1 MMHPDHGTRAP
12 RFFPLLLLALLLP
25 AAPARAETTTLDLPD
40 IGDSTGS
47 IFSPEYERRLGQA
60 FLNHVRK
67 QVKIIDDPEIETYV
81 QSVGYRLVANS
92 DNNTQAFTFFVVD
105 DPLIN
110 AFAAPGG
117 IVGINAGTIIN
128 SGSESELAGVVA
140 HEIAHVTQKHMA
152 RSAEMQSK
160 LSLPMMAAL
169 LGAIL
174 VATQNPDAGMAA
186 ITAIQGGA
194 MQAQINF
201 TRHNEEEADRVGL
214 QLLERADF
222 DPLGMP
228 GFFEKLQKNSRYFA
242 QAPEFLRTHP
252 VTTNRIADTLAR
264 AAAIPRRTRY
274 DESASYPL
282 VRAKLIVRSFHEPR
296 DAVNH
301 FRQELARVENVD
313 PDGVLRY
320 GLALALL
327 EDRRYDEARTLIA
340 GLLAERGE
348 NVTFL
353 LAAAE
358 VEARQNRFA
367 DAIRIY
373 ERTEKLYPDYRPLVL
388 NFAGTLLQ
396 SGDPVR
402 ARDLLKKYGKYAEP
416 DLTYYDYLTRA
427 EAESGNP
434 VESGMAN
441 AEYYY
446 LSGETR
452 VAIERL
458 RYILQQ
464 ARPKPDYYQQER
476 IRARLAYFEQ
486 ELQIEIDLKLT
497 ER

>member
-1 MMHPDHGTRAP
+1 MRTI
-12 RFFPLLLLALLLP
+12 LLLLCAWLY
-25 AAPARAETTTLDLPD
+25 AAPCLAETTTLDLPS

-67 QVKIIDDPEIETYV
+67 QADIIDDPEIETYA

-92 DNNTQAFTFFVVD
+92 DNNTQAFTFFVIN

-117 IVGINAGTIIN
+117 IVGLNAGTIIN
-128 SGSESELAGVVA
+128 AGSESELAGVVA

-160 LSLPMMAAL
+160 LSLPLMAAL

-174 VATQNPDAGMAA
+174 IATQNPDAGMAA
-186 ITAIQGGA
+186 ITAVQGGA
-194 MQAQINF
+194 AQAQINF
-201 TRHNEEEADRVGL
+201 TRHNEEEADRVGM
-214 QLLERADF
+214 QLLERANF
-222 DPLGMP
+222 DPQGMP

-242 QAPEFLRTHP
+242 QAPEFLRSHP
-252 VTTNRIADTLAR
+252 LTTRRIADSQAR
-264 AAAIPRRTRY
+264 VAAIPRKDKY
-274 DESASYPL
+274 DESAAFAL
-282 VRAKLIVRSFHEPR
+282 IRAKLLVQGFRKPD

-301 FRQELARVENVD
+301 FRDKLAQVENVD

-327 EDRRYDEARTLIA
+327 EDKQYDGARELLN
-340 GLLAERGE
+340 GLLAERRE
-348 NVTFL
+348 NVSFL

-358 VEARQNRFA
+358 VEVRQNRFA
-367 DAIRIY
+367 EAIKIY
-373 ERTEKLYPDYRPLVL
+373 ERAEKLYPDYRPLVL
-388 NFAGTLLQ
+388 NFSRTLLQ
-396 SGDPVR
+396 ARQPER

-434 VESGMAN
+434 VEAGMAN
-441 AEYYY
+441 AEYYF

-458 RYILQQ
+458 RYIITQE
-464 ARPKPDYYQQER
+464 RPPPDYYQQER

>member
-1 MMHPDHGTRAP
+1 MRLIQ
-12 RFFPLLLLALLLP
+12 LLLLLTGLS
-25 AAPARAETTTLDLPD
+25 AAPCFAETTTLDLPS

-60 FLNHVRK
+60 FLNHVRR
-67 QVKIIDDPEIETYV
+67 QADIIDDPEIETYV
-81 QSVGYRLVANS
+81 HSVGYRLVANS
-92 DNNTQAFTFFVVD
+92 DNNTQAFTFFVID
-105 DPLIN
+105 DPMIN

-128 SGSESELAGVVA
+128 SGDESELAGVVA

-174 VATQNPDAGMAA
+174 IATQDPDAGMAA

-194 MQAQINF
+194 VQAQINF
-201 TRHNEEEADRVGL
+201 TRHNEEEADRVGM

-222 DPLGMP
+222 DPQGMP

-242 QAPEFLRTHP
+242 QAPEFLRSHP
-252 VTTNRIADTLAR
+252 LTTKRIADSQAR
-264 AAAIPRRTRY
+264 AVAIPRKDHY
-274 DESASYPL
+274 QESVSYAL
-282 VRAKLIVRSFHEPR
+282 IRAKLIANGFRNPA

-301 FRQELARVENVD
+301 FQNELEGVENVD

-327 EDRRYDEARTLIA
+327 EDKQYDGARHLLT
-340 GLLAERGE
+340 GLLAEQGE
-348 NVTFL
+348 NASFL

-358 VEARQNRFA
+358 LEARQNRFPE
-367 DAIRIY
+367 AIKIY
-373 ERTEKLYPDYRPLVL
+373 ERAEKIYPDYRPLVL
-388 NFAGTLLQ
+388 NFSRTLLQ
-396 SGDPVR
+396 AGEPVR
-402 ARDLLKKYGKYAEP
+402 ARELLKKYGKYAEL

-434 VESGMAN
+434 VEAGMAN

-458 RYILQQ
+458 RYIITQEK
-464 ARPKPDYYQQER
+464 PPPDYYQQER

>member
-1 MMHPDHGTRAP
+1 MRLIPILPLFAGLLSAP
-12 RFFPLLLLALLLP
+12 CF
-25 AAPARAETTTLDLPD
+25 AETTTLDLPR

-47 IFSPEYERRLGQA
+47 FFSPEYERRLGQA
-60 FLNHVRK
+60 FLNHVRR
-67 QVKIIDDPEIETYV
+67 QTDIIEDPEVETYV

-152 RSAEMQSK
+152 RSAEMQSQ

-174 VATQNPDAGMAA
+174 VATQSPDAGMAA
-186 ITAIQGGA
+186 ITAIQGGMA
-194 MQAQINF
+194 QAQINF
-201 TRHNEEEADRVGL
+201 TRHNEEEADRVGM
-214 QLLERADF
+214 QLLERASF
-222 DPLGMP
+222 DPFGMP
-228 GFFEKLQKNSRYFA
+228 GFFEKLQKNSRYYA
-242 QAPEFLRTHP
+242 QAPEFLRSHP
-252 VTTNRIADTLAR
+252 LTTNRIADSMSR
-264 AAAIPRRTRY
+264 AAAIPRKNRY
-274 DESASYPL
+274 EESGSYAL
-282 VRAKLIVRSFHEPR
+282 VRAKLMVGTYRKPNE
-296 DAVNH
+296 AVEY

-313 PDGVLRY
+313 PGGVLRY

-327 EDRRYDEARTLIA
+327 EAKQYGQARDLLG
-340 GLLAERGE
+340 GLLEEHPE
-348 NVTFL
+348 NSSFL
-353 LAAAE
+353 LAAADL
-358 VEARQNRFA
+358 EARQNNFRE
-367 DAIRIY
+367 AIRIY

-388 NFAGTLLQ
+388 NFSGTLLQ
-396 SGDPVR
+396 SGDPAR

-427 EAESGNP
+427 ESESGNP
-434 VESGMAN
+434 VEAGMAN
-441 AEYYY
+441 AEYYF

-458 RYILQQ
+458 RYIIQTQ
-464 ARPKPDYYQQER
+464 KPPPDYYQSER

>member
-1 MMHPDHGTRAP
+1 MKLIQ
-12 RFFPLLLLALLLP
+12 LLVFLAGLF
-25 AAPARAETTTLDLPD
+25 AAPAFAETTTLDLPS

-67 QVKIIDDPEIETYV
+67 QADIIEDPEIETYV
-81 QSVGYRLVANS
+81 HSVGYRLVANS
-92 DNNTQAFTFFVVD
+92 DNNTQAFTFFVIN

-117 IVGINAGTIIN
+117 IVGLNSGTIIN
-128 SGSESELAGVVA
+128 SENESELAGVVA

-152 RSAEMQSK
+152 RSQEMQSK

-186 ITAIQGGA
+186 ITAIQGGVV
-194 MQAQINF
+194 QAQINF
-201 TRHNEEEADRVGL
+201 TRRNEEEADRVGL
-214 QLLERADF
+214 QLLERANF

-228 GFFEKLQKNSRYFA
+228 AFFEKLQKNSRYGS
-242 QAPEFLRTHP
+242 QAPEFLRSHP
-252 VTTNRIADTLAR
+252 LTTNRIADSQSR
-264 AAAIPRRTRY
+264 ALAIPRKDHY
-274 DESASYPL
+274 EVSASYAL
-282 VRAKLIVRSFHEPR
+282 IRAKLIARSFRNPK
-296 DAVNH
+296 DAINH
-301 FRQELARVENVD
+301 FRAELEKVEHVD

-320 GLALALL
+320 GLAESLL
-327 EDRRYDEARTLIA
+327 EDKQYADAHD
-340 GLLAERGE
+340 LLARLMEEQHE
-348 NVTFL
+348 NASFL
-353 LAAAE
+353 LAAAD
-358 VEARQNRFA
+358 VEARQNHFPE
-367 DAIRIY
+367 AIRIY
-373 ERTEKLYPDYRPLVL
+373 ERAEKLWPDYRPLVL
-388 NFAGTLLQ
+388 NFSGTLLQ
-396 SGDPVR
+396 AGDPAR

-441 AEYYY
+441 AEYYF

-458 RYILQQ
+458 RYIITQEKP
-464 ARPKPDYYQQER
+464 APDYYQMEK
-476 IRARLAYFEQ
+476 IRARMAYFEQ

-497 ER
+497 EK

>member
-1 MMHPDHGTRAP
+1 MEVTHNSRAMRLIP
-12 RFFPLLLLALLLP
+12 ILLLVAVTTSTP
-25 AAPARAETTTLDLPD
+25 CRAETTTLDLPS

-67 QVKIIDDPEIETYV
+67 HADIIDDPEIETYA

-92 DNNTQAFTFFVVD
+92 DNNTQAFTFFVIN

-128 SGSESELAGVVA
+128 SENENELAGVVA

-186 ITAIQGGA
+186 ITAIQGGVA
-194 MQAQINF
+194 QAQINF
-201 TRHNEEEADRVGL
+201 TRHNEEEADRVGM
-214 QLLERADF
+214 QLLERAGF
-222 DPLGMP
+222 DPFGMP

-252 VTTNRIADTLAR
+252 LTTNRIADSISR
-264 AAAIPRRTRY
+264 AAAIKRKDSYPQ
-274 DESASYPL
+274 SASYAL
-282 VRAKLIVRSFHEPR
+282 VRAKLLVGTYRNPAE
-296 DAVNH
+296 AVKH
-301 FRQELARVENVD
+301 FQQELARVENVD

-327 EDRRYDEARTLIA
+327 ENKQYDGARDVLG
-340 GLLAERGE
+340 GLLAERPE
-348 NVTFL
+348 NSSFL
-353 LAAAE
+353 LAAAD

-388 NFAGTLLQ
+388 NFSRTLLQ
-396 SGDPVR
+396 SGDPLR

-427 EAESGNP
+427 EAESGSP
-434 VESGMAN
+434 VEAGMAN

-458 RYILQQ
+458 RYVIQQ
-464 ARPKPDYYQQER
+464 QKPPPDYYQAER

>member
-1 MMHPDHGTRAP
+1 MRLIPILLMIAATGVAIGPAP
-12 RFFPLLLLALLLP
+12 S
-25 AAPARAETTTLDLPD
+25 RAETTTLDLPS

-47 IFSPEYERRLGQA
+47 FFSPEYERRLGQA

-67 QVKIIDDPEIETYV
+67 QADIIDDPEIETYV

-92 DNNTQAFTFFVVD
+92 DNNTQAFTFFVLN

-128 SGSESELAGVVA
+128 SDNEHELAGVVA

-160 LSLPMMAAL
+160 LSLPMMAAM

-186 ITAIQGGA
+186 ITAIQGGVA
-194 MQAQINF
+194 QAQINF
-201 TRHNEEEADRVGL
+201 TRHNEEEADRVGM

-222 DPLGMP
+222 DPFGMP

-242 QAPEFLRTHP
+242 QAPEFLRSHP
-252 VTTNRIADTLAR
+252 LTTNRIADSQAR
-264 AAAIPRRTRY
+264 AAAVPRKDKYTQ
-274 DESASYPL
+274 SASYAL
-282 VRAKLIVRSFHEPR
+282 VRAKLIVGTFRNPAE
-296 DAVNH
+296 AVKH
-301 FRQELARVENVD
+301 FQNELARVENVD

-320 GLALALL
+320 GLAMALL
-327 EDRRYDEARTLIA
+327 EDKQYDGARDLIG
-340 GLLAERGE
+340 GLLAQQPE
-348 NVTFL
+348 NSSFL

-373 ERTEKLYPDYRPLVL
+373 EHAEKLYPDYRPLVL
-388 NFAGTLLQ
+388 NFSRTLLQ
-396 SGDPVR
+396 SGNPAR
-402 ARDLLKKYGKYAEP
+402 ALVLLEKYGKYAEP

-434 VESGMAN
+434 VEAGMAN

-464 ARPKPDYYQQER
+464 QKPPPDYYQSER

>member
-1 MMHPDHGTRAP
+1 MKLIQ
-12 RFFPLLLLALLLP
+12 PLLFCAGLS
-25 AAPARAETTTLDLPD
+25 AAAAFAETTTLDLPS

-60 FLNHVRK
+60 FLNHVRR
-67 QVKIIDDPEIETYV
+67 QADIIEDPEIETYV
-81 QSVGYRLVANS
+81 SSVGYRLVANS
-92 DNNTQAFTFFVVD
+92 DNNTQAFTFFVIN

-117 IVGINAGTIIN
+117 IVGLNAGTIIN
-128 SGSESELAGVVA
+128 SENESELAGVVA

-186 ITAIQGGA
+186 ITAIQGGVA
-194 MQAQINF
+194 QAQINF

-214 QLLERADF
+214 QLLERANF

-228 GFFEKLQKNSRYFA
+228 AFFEKLQKNSRYSS
-242 QAPEFLRTHP
+242 QAPEFLRSHP
-252 VTTNRIADTLAR
+252 LTTNRIADSQAR
-264 AAAIPRRTRY
+264 AIAIPRKEHY
-274 DESASYPL
+274 EVSASYAL
-282 VRAKLIVRSFHEPR
+282 IRAKLIASSFRNPD
-296 DAVNH
+296 DAINH
-301 FRQELARVENVD
+301 FRKELEKVEHVD

-327 EDRRYDEARTLIA
+327 GDKQYAGARDMLA
-340 GLLAERGE
+340 ELLAEQGE
-348 NVTFL
+348 NASFL

-358 VEARQNRFA
+358 VEARQNHFPE
-367 DAIRIY
+367 AIRIY
-373 ERTEKLYPDYRPLVL
+373 ERTEKLYPNYRPLVL
-388 NFAGTLLQ
+388 NFSRTLLQ
-396 SGDPVR
+396 AGDPAR
-402 ARDLLKKYGKYAEP
+402 ARELLKKYGKYAEP
-416 DLTYYDYLTRA
+416 DLTYFDYLTRA

-434 VESGMAN
+434 VEAGMAN
-441 AEYYY
+441 AEYYF

-458 RYILQQ
+458 RYIITQEKP
-464 ARPKPDYYQQER
+464 APDYYQMER

>member
-1 MMHPDHGTRAP
+1 MKLIK
-12 RFFPLLLLALLLP
+12 LLLFLAGLS
-25 AAPARAETTTLDLPD
+25 AAPVIAETTTLDLPS

-67 QVKIIDDPEIETYV
+67 QADIIEDPEIETYV
-81 QSVGYRLVANS
+81 HSVGYRLVANS
-92 DNNTQAFTFFVVD
+92 DNNTQAFTFFVIN
-105 DPLIN
+105 DPMIN

-117 IVGINAGTIIN
+117 IVGLNAGTIIN
-128 SGSESELAGVVA
+128 SASESELAGVVA

-152 RSAEMQSK
+152 RSAEMQSR

-194 MQAQINF
+194 VQAQINF

-214 QLLERADF
+214 QLLERANF

-228 GFFEKLQKNSRYFA
+228 AFFEKLQKNSRYGS
-242 QAPEFLRTHP
+242 QAPEFLRSHP
-252 VTTNRIADTLAR
+252 LTTNRIADSQAR
-264 AAAIPRRTRY
+264 AEAIPRKQQY
-274 DESASYPL
+274 EVSASYPL
-282 VRAKLIVRSFHEPR
+282 MRAKLIARGFRNPK

-301 FRQELARVENVD
+301 FRRELEKVEHVD
-313 PDGVLRY
+313 PEGVFRY

-327 EDRRYDEARTLIA
+327 EDKQFAAARDLLD
-340 GLLAERGE
+340 GLLHEQGE
-348 NVTFL
+348 NASFL
-353 LAAAE
+353 LAAADVE
-358 VEARQNRFA
+358 VRQNHFA
-367 DAIRIY
+367 EATRIF

-388 NFAGTLLQ
+388 NFSGMLLQ
-396 SGDPVR
+396 AGDPAR

-416 DLTYYDYLTRA
+416 DLTYYDYLSRA
-427 EAESGNP
+427 EAESGNS
-434 VESGMAN
+434 VDAGMAN
-441 AEYYY
+441 AEYYF

-458 RYILQQ
+458 RYIITQEKP
-464 ARPKPDYYQQER
+464 APDYYQAER